1 MKFWKRLRWW
11 STAAF
16 LALLLWSWLADDGH
30 GPSLLGD
37 TVTTRPYT
45 Y

>member
-1 MKFWKRLRWW
+1 MKFWKHLRWW

-16 LALLLWSWLADDGH
+16 LALLLWSWWADDGH
-30 GPSLLGD
+30 GPSPGSG
-37 TVTTRPYT
+37 TTTLRPYT